1 LSFTRAFSAEGRTF
15 LLSADQTLVPADR
28 VRVFG
33 PSRFHGVRLGEDVAL
48 PLAWMRGAARPMFH
62 RRPSGAFE
70 PTGGAWPV
78 RTFARLTGAVVEHE
92 GKRFFETRERDGGGE
107 ALYVSEKDATVVER
121 AAALPT
127 GVRPGQKWILV
138 SIRQGTL
145 VAYEGLVPVFATLM
159 SPGRG
164 GVPVRGR
171 DNVADSTTPLG

>member
-1 LSFTRAFSAEGRTF
+1 ERRFGPSGDERRPPSHPSSYQDLALLDPIAPVDPIPPFLAGGGAAAEGRIGLVKDTLPAGSILSFTRAFAAEGRAF

-78 RTFARLTGAVVEHE
+78 RTFARLTGAVVEHA
-92 GKRFFETRERDGGGE
+92 G
-107 ALYVSEKDATVVER
+107 
-121 AAALPT
+121 
-127 GVRPGQKWILV
+127 
-138 SIRQGTL
+138 
-145 VAYEGLVPVFATLM
+145 
-159 SPGRG
+159 
-164 GVPVRGR
+164 
-171 DNVADSTTPLG
+171 